1 MRLIKK
7 SIERDMSGSVTL
19 YPEEPED
26 MWHAFNLIRPND
38 TVRAPAVRRITTE
51 SRTGSTN
58 SQRVHTTLTISVRKI
73 DFDAQGG
80 QLHINGQVTE
90 ENKVVSVGMFHT
102 LDLELHRNFT
112 LIKSEWD
119 SVTLGV
125 VKEACNAGDRAE
137 IGAVVLQ
144 EGFANVCFITEYMTI
159 LRQRIE
165 VPVPRKRVGST
176 TGYEK
181 AVYQSIIRHFDF
193 SALKVILLASPGFVA
208 DGLKDY
214 IFLTALQSDYKP
226 ILHSKKK
233 FVTVHCSTG
242 HIHSL
247 NEVLKSP
254 EVSAT
259 LADTKFAKETKAME
273 AFFEMMVKDEF
284 RAWYGP
290 KEVER
295 AVDKGAV
302 GTLLVSNSLFRS
314 NNVSER
320 RKYVRMVEDVKKSGG
335 TSLVLSSIHESGI
348 RLDGLGG
355 IAAILTFPLHD
366 LDESDEEEGEEG
378 EGEKGKSAEKVVA

>member
-1 MRLIKK
+1 MR
-7 SIERDMSGSVTL
+7 GSKG
-19 YPEEPED
+19 EGRE
-26 MWHAFNLIRPND
+26 
-38 TVRAPAVRRITTE
+38 
-51 SRTGSTN
+51 GSW
-58 SQRVHTTLTISVRKI
+58 LA
-73 DFDAQGG
+73 DFRG
-80 QLHINGQVTE
+80 T
-90 ENKVVSVGMFHT
+90 
-102 LDLELHRNFT
+102 
-112 LIKSEWD
+112 
-119 SVTLGV
+119 
-125 VKEACNAGDRAE
+125 
-137 IGAVVLQ
+137 
-144 EGFANVCFITEYMTI
+144 GFANICFITEYMTI

-176 TGYEK
+176 TSYEK
-181 AVYQSIIRHFDF
+181 VSIVPHFLRLLAKRDQGLQKFYDVVYQSIIRHFDF
-193 SALKVILLASPGFVA
+193 SALKVILLASPGFTA
-208 DGLKDY
+208 EGLKDY
-214 IFLTALQSDYKP
+214 LLLTALQTDYKP

-254 EVSAT
+254 EVAAT

-273 AFFEMMVKDEF
+273 NFFEMMEKDEF

-314 NNVSER
+314 NNIAER
-320 RKYVRMVEDVKKSGG
+320 RKYVRMVEEVKKSGG
-335 TSLVLSSIHESGI
+335 TSLVLSSIHESGV

-366 LDESDEEEGEEG
+366 LDESDVEEG
-378 EGEKGKSAEKVVA
+378 